1 MNAYLIESLAP
12 LVFRAGKPFGSQA
25 SAQDAIFPLPS
36 TGAGLVRY
44 LALSQGKVADSYK
57 DSDYQKLLQLQC
69 YGVYLANFDDD
80 KNPTIF
86 VPKPANVL
94 CLEING
100 NKELIRLAPKA
111 FDDECGSDLP
121 KGLLPI
127 QPQFDN
133 EKSKGKPK
141 NDIHYWQLDDVIKW
155 QKGEKL
161 DYGTIAKNG
170 LKSIP
175 IDIRTH
181 NALDDESLAV
191 SDGDLFQTASFDLGY
206 LRKKSENPKINPF
219 DYFDDKR
226 LGFVILSEQALDDDV
241 ATLGGERRLSYFK
254 KLPQNPV
261 LTHAT
266 AQDINQ
272 AGGFCLT
279 FLTPAIFERGYL
291 PSWIDD
297 KSKTGKLP
305 SGATVKLTAVA
316 VERWQAVSGWDSR
329 DWKPKATRRAVP
341 VGSVYWFDVS
351 GQTLSDDD
359 VAFLSQPLADNA
371 YDKADGFGMALVSA
385 WQAI

>member
-25 SAQDAIFPLPS
+25 SAQELTFPLPS

-69 YGVYLANFDDD
+69 YGVYLAKFDDD
-80 KNPTIF
+80 KKPTIF

-161 DYGTIAKNG
+161 DYDTIAENG

-191 SDGDLFQTASFDLGY
+191 SDGDLFQTASFDMSYQKNG
-206 LRKKSENPKINPF
+206 N
-219 DYFDDKR
+219 DFDDKR
-226 LGFVILSEQALDDDV
+226 LGFVILSEQTLDDDV

-261 LTHAT
+261 LTHVT

-297 KSKTGKLP
+297 ESKTGKLP
-305 SGATVKLTAVA
+305 SGTTVKLTAVA

-359 VAFLSQPLADNA
+359 VAFLSQPLADNV
-371 YDKADGFGMALVSA
+371 YDKADGFGMALLTAFNVN
-385 WQAI
+385 

>member
-1 MNAYLIESLAP
+1 MNAYLVESLAP

-25 SAQDAIFPLPS
+25 SAQELTFPLPS
-36 TGAGLVRY
+36 TGAGLIRY

-69 YGVYLANFDDD
+69 YGVYLAKFDDGT
-80 KNPTIF
+80 KPTIF
-86 VPKPANVL
+86 VPKPTNVL
-94 CLEING
+94 CLEIDG
-100 NKELIRLAPKA
+100 KKQLIRLAPKA
-111 FDDECGSDLP
+111 FDEECGSDLP
-121 KGLLPI
+121 NGLLPI
-127 QPQFDN
+127 QPQFKD

-141 NDIHYWQLDDVIKW
+141 NDIKYWQLTDVIKW
-155 QKGEKL
+155 QKGENL
-161 DYGTIAKNG
+161 DYDTIAKNG
-170 LKSIP
+170 LTNIP

-191 SDGDLFQTASFDLGY
+191 SDGDLFQTASFDMSYQKNG
-206 LRKKSENPKINPF
+206 N
-219 DYFDDKR
+219 DFDDKR
-226 LGFVILSEQALDDDV
+226 LGFVILSEQTLDDDV

-254 KLPQNPV
+254 KLPQNPI

-266 AQDINQ
+266 TQDLNQ

-279 FLTPAIFERGYL
+279 FLTPAIFEKGYL

-297 KSKTGKLP
+297 KTKTGTLP

-316 VERWQAVSGWDSR
+316 VERWQAVSGWDST
-329 DWKPKATRRAVP
+329 DWKPKATRRGVP
-341 VGSVYWFDVS
+341 VGSVYWFDLA

-371 YDKADGFGMALVSA
+371 YDKADGFGMALLTAFNVN
-385 WQAI
+385 

>member
-25 SAQDAIFPLPS
+25 SAQELTFPLPS

-69 YGVYLANFDDD
+69 YGVYLAKFDDD
-80 KNPTIF
+80 KKPTIF

-161 DYGTIAKNG
+161 DYDTIAENG

-191 SDGDLFQTASFDLGY
+191 SDSDLFQTASFDMSYQKNG
-206 LRKKSENPKINPF
+206 N
-219 DYFDDKR
+219 DFDDKR
-226 LGFVILSEQALDDDV
+226 LGFVILSEQTLDDDV

-266 AQDINQ
+266 AQDINR

-297 KSKTGKLP
+297 ESKTGKLP

-371 YDKADGFGMALVSA
+371 YDKADGFGMALLTAFNVN
-385 WQAI
+385 